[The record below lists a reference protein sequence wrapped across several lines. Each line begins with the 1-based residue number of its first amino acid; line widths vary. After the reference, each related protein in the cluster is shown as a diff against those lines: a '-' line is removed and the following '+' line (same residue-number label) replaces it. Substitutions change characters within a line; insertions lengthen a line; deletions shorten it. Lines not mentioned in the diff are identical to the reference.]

1 MALGERLRIILTESN
16 ESQVDFAK
24 ALGIGATY
32 VNQLVQGKKVNISP
46 TLAIL
51 IEEKYGYSA
60 KWIMTGE
67 GEKRA
72 FQASSTIK
80 IKFLKKIQEMPDD
93 EIIALLA
100 FANSLEN
107 VKKIFNVIKS
117 DDT

>member
-1 MALGERLRIILTESN
+1 MALGERLRMILTESN

-60 KWIMTGE
+60 NWIMTGE

-72 FQASSTIK
+72 LQTSSTIK
-80 IKFLKKIQEMPDD
+80 IKFLKKIQKMPDD
-93 EIIALLA
+93 EIMALLA

-107 VKKIFNVIKS
+107 VKKAFGISENK
-117 DDT
+117 DK